1 MSEAIYLLIG
11 NSQDNTLQWY
21 DPARAEDD
29 RIQSGSLHDLVAGLD
44 ERPVIALVD
53 SSCLRLSSVALP
65 ARNQAQL
72 RRAVP
77 YALEE
82 SLAGDVDD
90 FHFAL
95 GRTQGEQ
102 TPVAVIQRE
111 MINHWKDQFDQEGIT
126 LLFMMPDL
134 LSVPYQPRCWSVLGV
149 DERLLFRTGEYS
161 GFIADRETPGFMLE
175 TALQGTPENQRP
187 EALFLYGDASMSH
200 PLRSSAE
207 EQGLEVLAGSNGE
220 QPALALMASEA
231 TGGPCINLLQGE
243 FATTP
248 SLQERVRPWR
258 PAIVAATLWLAF
270 TVGAELF
277 DYWRLQSENQQLQQR
292 ISSLYRKALPD
303 SRMVNPK
310 VQMERTLESL
320 KRKLDGGEG
329 VLQLLAVAGVP
340 LSEET
345 GVEVM
350 GISYHDSR
358 LDMDLAA
365 DNLQEI
371 EEIRKAVA
379 ENERLVVALHS
390 ASTRNN
396 RARGKIT
403 LKVKDQ

>member
-1 MSEAIYLLIG
+1 
-11 NSQDNTLQWY
+11 
-21 DPARAEDD
+21 
-29 RIQSGSLHDLVAGLD
+29 
-44 ERPVIALVD
+44 
-53 SSCLRLSSVALP
+53 
-65 ARNQAQL
+65 
-72 RRAVP
+72 
-77 YALEE
+77 
-82 SLAGDVDD
+82 
-90 FHFAL
+90 
-95 GRTQGEQ
+95 
-102 TPVAVIQRE
+102 
-111 MINHWKDQFDQEGIT
+111 
-126 LLFMMPDL
+126 
-134 LSVPYQPRCWSVLGV
+134 
-149 DERLLFRTGEYS
+149 
-161 GFIADRETPGFMLE
+161 
-175 TALQGTPENQRP
+175 
-187 EALFLYGDASMSH
+187 
-200 PLRSSAE
+200 
-207 EQGLEVLAGSNGE
+207 E

-248 SLQERVRPWR
+248 SLQERVRPWH
-258 PAIVAATLWLAF
+258 PAIVAAALWLAF
-270 TVGAELF
+270 SVGAELF

-329 VLQLLAVAGVP
+329 VLQLLAVAGAP

-350 GISYHDSR
+350 GVSYHDNR

-365 DNLQEI
+365 GNLQEI